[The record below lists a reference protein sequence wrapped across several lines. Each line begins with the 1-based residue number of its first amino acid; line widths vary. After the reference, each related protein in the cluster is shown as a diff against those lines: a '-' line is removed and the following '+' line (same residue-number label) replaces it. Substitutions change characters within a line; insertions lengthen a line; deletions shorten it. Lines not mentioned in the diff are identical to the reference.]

1 MKRSQAYTEGLTGQA
16 ISIVIGITMSVYY
29 GGAIGL
35 AVGYAIYV
43 LVDIRQYVR
52 ELHKGSDET

>member
-1 MKRSQAYTEGLTGQA
+1 MKHSRAYSEGLIGQVT
-16 ISIVIGITMSVYY
+16 SVVIGITMSVNH